1 MNQFLQSKYLTDPR
15 TNDNYELLD
24 YIGEGT
30 FSVVQRAR
38 LLKKGLTTTTTNN
51 NNDALHSIA
60 ASSLTVTN
68 NFKHSKNANSTKSIN
83 STSNITTTNNN
94 NNTTNTTSNAT
105 FNSSAA
111 LIATSSSSNTTTD
124 NNTINTTS
132 STETD
137 ANTSPETFVAL
148 KRIYP
153 NSSPDRILK
162 ELRHL
167 HAMGGRHNVVKLLGG
182 FRDQTSFTAVFPYF
196 EHDDFKW
203 YMPRMD
209 TEMLRN
215 YLRGLFKALKHVH
228 KNAII
233 HRDIKPRNYLYSYQ
247 RNEGMLIDFGLAQNR
262 EDWEPA
268 LRRRRGMKW
277 NGSQL
282 VSIHSANSH
291 ASSSMHVSN
300 NRVAGTNGSSSNG
313 VGSSSSSSSSSNN
326 YSTSGRN
333 SLKRART
340 SNTTNTHSN
349 SNSNLSIGTSTSGNG
364 SNGNVGTVGS
374 VGSVGNGSNQRRRM
388 NHHHKKT
395 VKIKAERAGTPGFR
409 APEVLLMSL
418 EQTPAIDIWSTGVI
432 LLSLLSARYPV
443 FPGPPRG
450 HAKINSDAHALA
462 QLEALLGRETLERA
476 ARSCHK
482 QILESPTDKVTRNP
496 PPSLREL
503 CERGR
508 RTYFEGVVPNRTT
521 TSALVAAEPVASSV
535 SSTSGSSSSSS
546 STSSSS
552 SAEMLVGTCVSPND
566 LVKQIAFPADA
577 YDLLERCL
585 EVDSMKRIS
594 AKEALTHP
602 FLCLKGK

>member
-68 NFKHSKNANSTKSIN
+68 NFKHSKNANSTKSTSN
-83 STSNITTTNNN
+83 STSNITTTTNN

-313 VGSSSSSSSSSNN
+313 VGSSSSSSNN

-395 VKIKAERAGTPGFR
+395 VK
-409 APEVLLMSL
+409 
-418 EQTPAIDIWSTGVI
+418 
-432 LLSLLSARYPV
+432 
-443 FPGPPRG
+443 
-450 HAKINSDAHALA
+450 
-462 QLEALLGRETLERA
+462 
-476 ARSCHK
+476 
-482 QILESPTDKVTRNP
+482 
-496 PPSLREL
+496 
-503 CERGR
+503 
-508 RTYFEGVVPNRTT
+508 
-521 TSALVAAEPVASSV
+521 
-535 SSTSGSSSSSS
+535 
-546 STSSSS
+546 
-552 SAEMLVGTCVSPND
+552 
-566 LVKQIAFPADA
+566 
-577 YDLLERCL
+577 
-585 EVDSMKRIS
+585 
-594 AKEALTHP
+594 
-602 FLCLKGK
+602 